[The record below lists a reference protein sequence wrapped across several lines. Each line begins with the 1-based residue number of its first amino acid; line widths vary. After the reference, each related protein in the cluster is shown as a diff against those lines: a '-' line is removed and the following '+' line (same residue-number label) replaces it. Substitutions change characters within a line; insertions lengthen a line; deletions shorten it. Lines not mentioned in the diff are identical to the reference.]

1 MYFLS
6 AILARFNVG
15 FRLGA
20 RKIPERVVAAASAES
35 GGMTT
40 GFGWPKA
47 EENIRSQNKP
57 TPDNAAVPIGF
68 SGSLVPD
75 HASGLH

>member
-1 MYFLS
+1 MSLDALRVRQVGASRVSWNAVLALMYFLS

-35 GGMTT
+35 GGTTT

-47 EENIRSQNKP
+47 EENIRS
-57 TPDNAAVPIGF
+57 
-68 SGSLVPD
+68 
-75 HASGLH
+75 